1 MAKKVNDNTDDYDFS
16 FEKQKLLFQYLLSD
30 PHAFSVAQTILKAEY
45 FDDGLKPAVRFT
57 LEYAEKTNAIP
68 MVEQI
73 KAQTGLHIE
82 KVSEVSTQ
90 HTDGWCLPF
99 TERFCRYKALE
110 SAVLDGVEMITDG
123 RGGELEQRVKDAMS
137 ISLLRDLGTDYFRDP
152 LARLDRMKDRSQ
164 YRSTGWKSLDE
175 KLYGG
180 FTVGGLNIFAGGSG
194 SGKSLVLQNLA
205 LNWAQMGLNVAYISL
220 ELSEDLCSL
229 RFDSMVSGFGT
240 KQIFT
245 NINDVSFRIKKFG
258 MENKG
263 CLVIKK
269 LPEAGTTANTIRA
282 FLKEYEIKTGR
293 RIDCLL
299 VDYLDLVH
307 PINSKI
313 DPSDLFVKDKY
324 TAEEL
329 RALMHEFG
337 LIGATASQLN
347 RGSVEAVEHDH
358 SHIAGGLSKINTAD
372 LVVSLL
378 ATASM
383 KEQGKYQFQFLKTR
397 SSNAVGSK
405 LEMKFYPASLRILDA
420 DEFLTRPAG
429 RDEVRA
435 ELAKKADEEPAP
447 AVSVARNDVS
457 ALMAKIGRNNI

>member
-1 MAKKVNDNTDDYDFS
+1 MAKDDHIVQEDYDFS
-16 FEKQKLLFQYLLSD
+16 FEKQKLLLQYLISE
-30 PHAFSVAQTILKAEY
+30 PHAFTVAQTILKADY
-45 FDDGLKPAVRFT
+45 FDDALKPAVRFV
-57 LEYAEKTNAIP
+57 LEYAEKANTIP

-73 KAQTGLHIE
+73 KAQTGLQID
-82 KVSEVSTQ
+82 KLSEVSSQ

-137 ISLLRDLGTDYFRDP
+137 ISLLRDLGTDYFKDP
-152 LARLDRMKDRSQ
+152 LTRLDRMKDRSQ
-164 YRSTGWKSLDE
+164 YRTTGWKSLDE

-205 LNWAQMGLNVAYISL
+205 LNWAQMGLTVAYMSL
-220 ELSEDLCSL
+220 ELSEDLCAL
-229 RFDSMVSGFGT
+229 RFDSMVSGYGT

-245 NINDVSFRIKKFG
+245 NINDVCLRIKKDS

-263 CLVIKK
+263 VMIIKK
-269 LPEAGTTANTIRA
+269 LPEAGTTSNTIRA
-282 FLKEYEIKTGR
+282 FLKEFEIKTGR
-293 RIDCLL
+293 RVDCLV
-299 VDYLDLVH
+299 VDYLDLMH

-313 DPSDLFVKDKY
+313 NPSDLFVKDKY
-324 TAEEL
+324 VSEEL
-329 RALMHEFG
+329 RALMSEFA

-378 ATASM
+378 ATATM
-383 KEQGKYQFQFLKTR
+383 KEQGRYQFQFLKTR

-405 LEMKFYPASLRILDA
+405 LEMKFDPVSLRILDA
-420 DEFLTRPAG
+420 DEFLTRPSG
-429 RDEVRA
+429 RDEVRD
-435 ELAKKADEEPAP
+435 ELAKKAGEPEEPISAP
-447 AVSVARNDVS
+447 RLDIS
-457 ALMAKIGRNNI
+457 ALMSKIRSNG